1 MKIKN
6 STKKVDYIAE
16 KIKERDLLYVSKKD
30 PERLK
35 KLQKEIDFFFYGIE

>member
-1 MKIKN
+1 MKAGQTQKIN
-6 STKKVDYIAE
+6 LIAE

-35 KLQKEIDFFFYGIE
+35 KLQKEIDYFFYGIE

>member
-1 MKIKN
+1 MKYGQRQKIELI
-6 STKKVDYIAE
+6 SE

-35 KLQKEIDFFFYGIE
+35 KLKKEIDFFFYGIE